1 MIGIMFMYILNLGE
15 CGMNKLLIIY
25 AAVIFIFAVVLFT
38 YAELHKNAEQE
49 PETYKWMKV
58 FSFVLLAIAVVCFFG
73 GKG

>member
-1 MIGIMFMYILNLGE
+1 
-15 CGMNKLLIIY
+15 MNKLLLIY
-25 AAVIFIFAVVLFT
+25 AAVVFIVAVILFT

-58 FSFVLLAIAVVCFFG
+58 FSFVLLAIALLCLLF

>member
-1 MIGIMFMYILNLGE
+1 
-15 CGMNKLLIIY
+15 MNKLLLIY
-25 AAVIFIFAVVLFT
+25 AAVVFIVAVILFT

-58 FSFVLLAIAVVCFFG
+58 FSFVLLAIALLCLLA